1 MSSYAPFTCA
11 WERLTVPG
19 LESFSLLPVTAG
31 WSLSG
36 TIVTLHEG
44 IAADSRY
51 EIYCDHSWRTQ
62 RAVIEIR
69 FKGTTRTLGIAA
81 GNGHWAVDNREVR
94 ELEGCVDI
102 DLGWSPSTNLLPIRR
117 LNLAVGGDSGTG
129 SNFPILQLSVC
140 RSDMSASLTICIA
153 TQVGTAIFPQ
163 TFTSISR
170 AFLSS
175 MRGFGVGSRRP
186 SEVDISQASERSLC
200 QVR

>member
-117 LNLAVGGDSGTG
+117 LNLAVGGDSDTI
-129 SNFPILQLSVC
+129 NAAWIKFP
-140 RSDMSASLTICIA
+140 DLTIERLPQRYERLAHDLYRYSSRNGDFSADIHVDQQGIPVEYAGFWRRVPA
-153 TQVGTAIFPQ
+153 T
-163 TFTSISR
+163 
-170 AFLSS
+170 
-175 MRGFGVGSRRP
+175 
-186 SEVDISQASERSLC
+186 E
-200 QVR
+200 